1 MFIQFS
7 IEQFYLYI
15 TKHLMLKEVERVKI
29 YTSITQQQL
38 DIFLYARKFLLFSK
52 DKPCE
57 KTINHDFM

>member
-1 MFIQFS
+1 
-7 IEQFYLYI
+7 
-15 TKHLMLKEVERVKI
+15 MLKEVERVKI

-52 DKPCE
+52 GKPCE